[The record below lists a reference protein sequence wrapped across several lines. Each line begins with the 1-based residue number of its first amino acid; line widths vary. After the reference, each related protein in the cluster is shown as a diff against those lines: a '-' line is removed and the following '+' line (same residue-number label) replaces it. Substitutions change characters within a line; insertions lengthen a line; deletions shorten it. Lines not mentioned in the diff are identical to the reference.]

1 MIALDTNVLV
11 RYVTQDD
18 PIQSRAATK
27 LIDSLS
33 GDSSGFVA
41 MIVVVELV
49 WVLQGSYQSKR
60 DEIVR
65 VLETLLRSKELIV
78 ERAELVWQA
87 LRRFSLGRAD
97 FADCLIE
104 RCGYAAQCQH
114 TVTFDQKAA
123 SAAGMKLLR

>member
-11 RYVTQDD
+11 RYITQDD
-18 PIQSRAATK
+18 PIQSPTATK

-33 GDSSGFVA
+33 ADSSGFVA

-49 WVLQGSYQSKR
+49 WVLQSSYQSKR

-65 VLETLLRSKELIV
+65 VLETLLRSKELMV

-104 RCGYAAQCQH
+104 RCGHVAQCQH
-114 TVTFDQKAA
+114 TVTFDQNAA